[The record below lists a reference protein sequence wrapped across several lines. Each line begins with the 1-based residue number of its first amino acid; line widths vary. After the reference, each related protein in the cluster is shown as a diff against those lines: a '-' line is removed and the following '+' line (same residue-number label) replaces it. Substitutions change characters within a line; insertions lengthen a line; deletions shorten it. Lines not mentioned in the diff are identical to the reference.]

1 MKQFPAHRVTI
12 GIVLMLAALTLLV
25 VAAMAVQPATDLASV
40 AVAADL
46 PPRPP
51 TPTPDA
57 LAPAPIEPNP
67 VAPAAD
73 AFVILHIPAGHSQL
87 WTVVQ
92 WAGVENAWHDVDG
105 WRGHLD
111 DGDGKMK
118 IWWVGPEHYGSGPMR
133 WQVYDG
139 SDGRLR
145 ATSDSFMLPARG
157 GERVTIEVELAP

>member
-1 MKQFPAHRVTI
+1 MRKLQTHKVTI
-12 GIVLMLAALTLLV
+12 SIAFMLATLTLLV
-25 VAAMAVQPATDLASV
+25 VAAMAVQPGADLASV

-51 TPTPDA
+51 TPTPEA
-57 LAPAPIEPNP
+57 LAPAPVEPNP
-67 VAPAAD
+67 VAPAPD
-73 AFVILHIPAGHSQL
+73 ALVILYVADGHSQL
-87 WTVVQ
+87 WTIVQ

-118 IWWVGPEHYGSGPMR
+118 IWWVSPEHYGGGPMR

-145 ATSDSFMLPARG
+145 ATSDPFMLPAQG
-157 GERVTIEVELAP
+157 GERVTVEVELAP